1 MSKDLLKEA
10 IADAKAVRETAIANA
25 KIALQEAFTPKIKSM
40 LAAQISEEEEE
51 EMEMDSD
58 EVSADSVDTIS
69 DEPISDEPISD
80 DEFSDDEFSD
90 DDEEDLEL
98 EALIRELEAED
109 EEDSIEVPDDVTS
122 DVSSDVA
129 ADVAAVDDVPAEEDD
144 EEIDLDEL
152 LRELDMD
159 SEELD
164 SEEEVEDE
172 EKESELQAAYEVIR
186 SLKNTINEVNILN
199 AKLLFSNKLF
209 RNHNLSEAQKVKVIN
224 NFDRAR
230 TVREIKLVYST
241 LAESLNGTRPKK
253 SITEG
258 LASKTVAST
267 KPKNTQIVESNQFA
281 DRMKKLAGLL

>member
-1 MSKDLLKEA
+1 
-10 IADAKAVRETAIANA
+10 
-25 KIALQEAFTPKIKSM
+25 
-40 LAAQISEEEEE
+40 
-51 EMEMDSD
+51 
-58 EVSADSVDTIS
+58 
-69 DEPISDEPISD
+69 
-80 DEFSDDEFSD
+80 
-90 DDEEDLEL
+90 
-98 EALIRELEAED
+98 
-109 EEDSIEVPDDVTS
+109 
-122 DVSSDVA
+122 
-129 ADVAAVDDVPAEEDD
+129 
-144 EEIDLDEL
+144 
-152 LRELDMD
+152 MD